1 VNLSKGSDGEQRPGE
16 VRMPHGDDDREK
28 RTGKKKTR
36 AVEVTAKARRSSK
49 ARQDRCLV
57 KVVKR
62 SGGGTR
68 ESSPEEEKKKEGE
81 QEQKGGRAGG
91 HRQLPSEERNRFP
104 LSWPNPLANT
114 VTATTGVRAAGTLAL
129 FTRAHHHSAP
139 VSARFVYLGEVI
151 LLAMKVWH
159 LGEIGGDKRV
169 LRWLNTFVRVGD
181 LYNTESPVL
190 TVSNQNHRD

>member
-1 VNLSKGSDGEQRPGE
+1 
-16 VRMPHGDDDREK
+16 
-28 RTGKKKTR
+28 
-36 AVEVTAKARRSSK
+36 
-49 ARQDRCLV
+49 V

-81 QEQKGGRAGG
+81 QEQKRGSAGRY
-91 HRQLPSEERNRFP
+91 RITLREQPNRFP
-104 LSWPNPLANT
+104 LSWPNPFANT
-114 VTATTGVRAAGTLAL
+114 VTAITGVRAATP
-129 FTRAHHHSAP
+129 T
-139 VSARFVYLGEVI
+139 SARFVYLGEVI
-151 LLAMKVWH
+151 LMAMTVWH

-169 LRWLNTFVRVGD
+169 LRCLNTFVRVGD